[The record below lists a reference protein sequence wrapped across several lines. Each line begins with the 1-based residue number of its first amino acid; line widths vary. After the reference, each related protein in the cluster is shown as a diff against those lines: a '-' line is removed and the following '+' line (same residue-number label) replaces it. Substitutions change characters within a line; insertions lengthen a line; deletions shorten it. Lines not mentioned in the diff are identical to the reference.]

1 MGGLHPVRSARGN
14 VTLLH
19 HPMIRL
25 LSRFVRC
32 SSAAVFL
39 CLTLA
44 MPAQS
49 LAKQVVSGTSLP
61 AKQSVSCMAF
71 IRSAVK
77 ALNLPTD
84 AGDQQVPANVP
95 VEMKPYVEV
104 AAAHGAL
111 GIFGKNPQLA
121 KPITVGQALQVLV
134 KLKDI
139 TETMAQEQAKYRDVK
154 AGTAEAQAVAVALAY
169 NWMTPVSST
178 LFGTRRVLNGKD
190 AELLIRKASGDVPVR
205 TLPDKLKRAKETTI
219 TVNLDNLTARS
230 SGTLP
235 KSDIL
240 EAIWQIVSDEYYKVD
255 AINANEAAYKAAEG
269 IVSSLKDPYSSFM
282 RPSSAKSLELQIKG
296 EVSGIGAQVEQR
308 SGILT
313 IVTPLHGSPA
323 EKAGLLPNDEILS
336 ANDVSLSGL
345 DYLEAVD
352 KVRGPK
358 GTSVKLHIRRSGNEF
373 DVTVVRDTVTV
384 PEMEISKQGNVSIV
398 KLMQFGQA
406 TEDSLRAEM
415 EKIAAKNPTG
425 IVLDLRNN
433 PGGLL
438 DAANTVVSNFVPKGT
453 PVVKIYSRTG
463 PRPDPTN
470 SPPTISPTVPLVV
483 LVNEGSASASEI
495 VAGALQDAGR
505 ATVVGKKTFGKGTV
519 QEVLRFADQSGLK
532 LTVAEWKTPLDRKID
547 ATGIRPDIEV
557 ESLTGRD
564 AQLLKALEILR

>member
-1 MGGLHPVRSARGN
+1 
-14 VTLLH
+14 
-19 HPMIRL
+19 MICSP
-25 LSRFVRC
+25 SRFVRC

-44 MPAQS
+44 VPTQS
-49 LAKQVVSGTSLP
+49 LAKQVASTTSLP
-61 AKQSVSCMAF
+61 ANESVSRMEF
-71 IRSAVK
+71 IRAAVK
-77 ALNLPTD
+77 ALKLPTD
-84 AGDQQVPANVP
+84 AGDQRVPADVP
-95 VEMKPYVEV
+95 VAMKPYIEV
-104 AAAHGAL
+104 AAAHDAL
-111 GIFGKNPQLA
+111 GIFGKKPQLT
-121 KPITVGQALQVLV
+121 KFITVGQALQVLV

-139 TETMAQEQAKYRDVK
+139 TETMAQESAKYRDVR
-154 AGTAEAQAVAVALAY
+154 AGTAESQAVAVAITY
-169 NWMTPVSST
+169 NWMSPVSST
-178 LFGTRRVLNGKD
+178 LFGTRRVLNGKG
-190 AELLIRKASGDVPVR
+190 AELLLRKASGDIPVR

-219 TVNLDNLTARS
+219 TVNFDSLTVRS

-255 AINANEAAYKAAEG
+255 AINADDAAYKAAEG
-269 IVSSLKDPYSSFM
+269 IISSLKDPYSSFM
-282 RPSSAKSLELQIKG
+282 RPSSAKSLEQQIKG

-323 EKAGLLPNDEILS
+323 EQAGLLPNDEILS

-358 GTSVKLHIRRSGNEF
+358 GTSVKLRIRRGGNEF
-373 DVTVVRDTVTV
+373 DVTVVRATVTV
-384 PEMEISKQGNVSIV
+384 PEMEISRQGNVMIV
-398 KLMQFGQA
+398 KLMQFGQV
-406 TEDSLRAEM
+406 TEDSLRVEM
-415 EKIAAKNPTG
+415 EKIAATNPKG
-425 IVLDLRNN
+425 VVLDLRNN

-453 PVVKIYSRTG
+453 KVVKIYSRTG
-463 PRPDPTN
+463 TRIDTTKFM
-470 SPPTISPTVPLVV
+470 PTISSTVPLVV

-519 QEVLRFADQSGLK
+519 QEVLRFSDQSGLK

-547 ATGIRPDIEV
+547 GMGIKPDIEV